1 MCTIAES
8 GATDHIPVKAD
19 LSDLADVIAWCKTH
33 DAECKRIVENAEKLY
48 SRLINLE
55 GQLDYMQL
63 MTYHIAK
70 RYGGVFTSLCT
81 TTLVFVALQTFAA

>member
-1 MCTIAES
+1 VCHGCCS
-8 GATDHIPVKAD
+8 DHIPVKAD

-33 DAECKRIVENAEKLY
+33 DLQCQEIVHNAEKLY
-48 SRLINLE
+48 DRLINTE

-70 RYGGVFTSLCT
+70 RCGLFMARRDV
-81 TTLVFVALQTFAA
+81 LVVARQPALARYPFWM